1 MKPHPQSLRQRLG
14 GILPLQ
20 LQGEEGAPAVVHRM
34 PSRRIEAQPSGG
46 KGLLIPLFVCATL
59 AAVTCRA
66 QPLVPILPELTV
78 TRSTSGQFIAQ
89 REPLLPP
96 SPVAPSLANNPNY
109 IRLETSLLPVACE
122 RIKSFL
128 YREIGAPPTWRGR
141 ILVGLYPAQTAQ
153 DRVTIT
159 PEQFTDGWQYH
170 VMLPNPIERNR
181 YIQGLVQVLLVEMAN
196 RGSRGRSAEIPLWL
210 SEGLAQQLLY
220 AYTNQIFVP
229 IPEET
234 SGTIKMAVIHID
246 ARRQNPLEQAH
257 LRLRGG
263 NVLTFQQLSWPSA
276 EQLVGEGWDLYA
288 ASAQLFVV
296 ELLSLPGGRECLRQM
311 IAELPQFYNW
321 QFAFLHAFRAHFQ
334 RPLDVEK
341 WWALQAVRFTGL
353 ELTET
358 WSAAESWQKLDE
370 IIRPRVQIR
379 VGTNDLPMQAEVS
392 LQSMIREWEQPR
404 LAQTLRLK
412 LSELSVLRIRVATNV
427 APVLDDYRQTLQIY
441 LQKLDQAGSF
451 PLFRKKADEDRAAQ
465 EAIARF
471 DALDAQRGGLRPV
484 EKPKFAT
491 PPNAA
496 PTNAL
501 PTAAVPWLRRSF

>member
-1 MKPHPQSLRQRLG
+1 MKSHPSLRFPHLRRRHGLPPLAG
-14 GILPLQ
+14 TMLSSGVGALPL
-20 LQGEEGAPAVVHRM
+20 GCR
-34 PSRRIEAQPSGG
+34 
-46 KGLLIPLFVCATL
+46 TL
-59 AAVTCRA
+59 AILLFGSAALGTFTGLA
-66 QPLVPILPELTV
+66 QPLVPLLPELNV
-78 TRSTSGQFIAQ
+78 TRSTSGQFVAQ
-89 REPLLPP
+89 REPRLPP
-96 SPVAPSLANNPNY
+96 SPVAAPLANNPNY
-109 IRLETSLLPVACE
+109 IKLESTLLPVGCE
-122 RIKSFL
+122 RIKNFL
-128 YREIGAPPTWRGR
+128 YREISAPMTWRGR

-159 PEQFTDGWQYH
+159 PEQFTDNWQYH
-170 VMLPNPIERNR
+170 VMLPNPVERNR
-181 YIQGLVQVLLVEMAN
+181 YVQGLVQALLLEIAN
-196 RGSRGRSAEIPLWL
+196 RGSRGRSAEIPIWL
-210 SEGLAQQLLY
+210 SEGLSQQLLY

-229 IPEET
+229 IPEEA
-234 SGTIKMAVIHID
+234 SGTIKMAVVHID
-246 ARRQNPLEQAH
+246 ARRQNPLELAH
-257 LRLRGG
+257 RRLRGG
-263 NVLTFQQLSWPSA
+263 NALTFQQLSWPSA
-276 EQLVGEGWDLYA
+276 DQLTGEGWDLYA

-296 ELLSLPGGRECLRQM
+296 ELMSLPGGPDCLRQM

-392 LQSMIREWEQPR
+392 LQTMIREWEQPR
-404 LAQTLRLK
+404 QAQTLRLK
-412 LSELSVLRIRVATNV
+412 LSELSVLHIRVATNV
-427 APVLDDYRQTLQIY
+427 APVLDEYRQTLQIY
-441 LQKLDQAGSF
+441 LQKLDAAGSF

-496 PTNAL
+496 PTNSA
-501 PTAAVPWLRRSF
+501 PTAAVPRLRRSF

>member
-1 MKPHPQSLRQRLG
+1 M
-14 GILPLQ
+14 
-20 LQGEEGAPAVVHRM
+20 
-34 PSRRIEAQPSGG
+34 
-46 KGLLIPLFVCATL
+46 LFIGCAAL
-59 AAVTCRA
+59 AALTGLA
-66 QPLVPILPELTV
+66 QPLVPFLPELNV

-89 REPLLPP
+89 RAPLLPP
-96 SPVAPSLANNPNY
+96 SPVAASLANDPNY
-109 IRLETSLLPVACE
+109 TKLESSLLPIACE
-122 RIKSFL
+122 RIKNFL
-128 YREIGAPPTWRGR
+128 CREIGAPLTWRGR

-159 PEQFTDGWQYH
+159 PEQFTDNWQYH
-170 VMLPNPIERNR
+170 VLLPNPVERGR
-181 YIQGLVQVLLVEMAN
+181 YVQGLVQVLLLEMAN
-196 RGSRGRSAEIPLWL
+196 RGSQGRSAEIPIWL

-220 AYTNQIFVP
+220 AYTNQIIVP
-229 IPEET
+229 IPENA
-234 SGTIKMAVIHID
+234 SGTIKMAVVRVD
-246 ARRQNPLEQAH
+246 AQRQNPLALAH
-257 LRLRGG
+257 QRLRGG
-263 NVLTFQQLSWPSA
+263 AALSFQQLSWPSA
-276 EQLVGEGWDLYA
+276 EQLSGEGWDLYA

-296 ELLSLPGGRECLRQM
+296 ELLSLPGGPDCLRQM

-334 RPLDVEK
+334 RPVDVEK

-370 IIRPRVQIR
+370 ILRPRVQIR

-404 LAQTLRLK
+404 QAQTLRLK
-412 LSELSVLRIRVATNV
+412 LSELSVLHVRVARSV
-427 APVLDDYRQTLQIY
+427 APVLDEYRQTIQVY

-471 DALDAQRGGLRPV
+471 DALDAQRGGLLPG
-484 EKPKFAT
+484 EKPKFA
-491 PPNAA
+491 PLPNAA
-496 PTNAL
+496 PTNAF
-501 PTAAVPWLRRSF
+501 PTAAVPWLRRGF